1 MKTAKAAI
9 ICLCLCQKLL
19 LAFLLTPSFLKKF
32 QKSRLYNQL
41 EQNKLIDTLDNL
53 GLMLDIKTINKLRG
67 SGNESRQNN

>member
-19 LAFLLTPSFLKKF
+19 LVFLLTPSFLKKF
-32 QKSRLYNQL
+32 QKGRLYNQL

-67 SGNESRQNN
+67 SGNENRQNN